1 MVITAIIHTL
11 APAAPPS
18 RVEGVGALRGF
29 LITAEA
35 KPDIPGLYWF
45 PMAFQVEI
53 ISETEPDNTGGKL
66 PPRPRNR
73 PRLKTHWWTET
84 ATESQNYQVDE
95 TTAHRT

>member
-1 MVITAIIHTL
+1 
-11 APAAPPS
+11 
-18 RVEGVGALRGF
+18 
-29 LITAEA
+29 
-35 KPDIPGLYWF
+35 
-45 PMAFQVEI
+45 MAFQVEI